1 MEKNKKN
8 KNTKSVGNGEG
19 SLYYSDTLKCW
30 VFQYYDTQGKRQT
43 MKQKKKEL
51 VKDFKARVTKV
62 KSELNT
68 GTYICKSQITTKSII
83 KEHIDQ
89 KFNDGV
95 TKENAYSRDK
105 DTLKQIENCC
115 SNFVNKPIQD
125 VTLKDIQTAKEKI
138 KEYSQSNIN
147 KIWQLLKKA
156 FSIASSP
163 SVRLIPFN
171 IMNDENLKKPT
182 STKKTKKVYPLT
194 QEEREKL
201 EQILDNE
208 ERNHPY
214 RNIVKIEWITSMR
227 IGEVLARSKD
237 DYNKDEKILH
247 IHNTVTKEKNGKL
260 ILGKHT
266 KTYDKKTGI
275 DKGKRNFPVD
285 KELEELLDT
294 LTTEEINNIYGLL
307 FWNYE
312 KNTFINPRR
321 INDWLE
327 SINKKYKISDKKLHN
342 HRLRHD
348 RITQWKEAEMDIS
361 AIQYLAGHVED
372 SKVTDVYIDVSQD
385 FVFKQLKK
393 SSRRNFAFL
402 SQSSDLSH
410 HISGVPF
417 GTGRLA
423 NALVI
428 YFTSVF
434 FCCLINFINYYA
446 SFVTLEFRSTLQNF
460 LLLGRLSAFYHNL

>member
-89 KFNDGV
+89 KFNDSV

-285 KELEELLDT
+285 EELEELLDT

-393 SSRRNFAFL
+393 
-402 SQSSDLSH
+402 
-410 HISGVPF
+410 IKK
-417 GTGRLA
+417 
-423 NALVI
+423 
-428 YFTSVF
+428 
-434 FCCLINFINYYA
+434 A
-446 SFVTLEFRSTLQNF
+446 S
-460 LLLGRLSAFYHNL
+460 